1 MPFLSDSHM
10 DLPAGKRKIWRYTS
24 LAKFVRLIQ
33 QQSLYFASASQLED
47 KFEGSLTTPSVERF
61 INMLTN
67 DHPTLPLQ
75 LAYQALS
82 LSMRQIAVNCWH
94 LSGNESYV
102 MWSRYAT
109 KEDGG
114 IAIQSTVERLSMSF
128 PASQSHVWIG
138 KIKYI
143 DYKQDEIETFRDVKQ
158 WFLHKRKPFSSER
171 ELRAMIINLPAE
183 GTSINV
189 PPFPGKEIPCDL
201 SALFQTIYIAP
212 TGPPFMFELV
222 CDLCKRFGLSA
233 PVRPSELADAPP
245 HFHDSNS

>member
-1 MPFLSDSHM
+1 M

-94 LSGNESYV
+94 LSGNESY
-102 MWSRYAT
+102 
-109 KEDGG
+109 G
-114 IAIQSTVERLSMSF
+114 
-128 PASQSHVWIG
+128 
-138 KIKYI
+138 
-143 DYKQDEIETFRDVKQ
+143 
-158 WFLHKRKPFSSER
+158 
-171 ELRAMIINLPAE
+171 N
-183 GTSINV
+183 
-189 PPFPGKEIPCDL
+189 
-201 SALFQTIYIAP
+201 SAQ
-212 TGPPFMFELV
+212 V
-222 CDLCKRFGLSA
+222 CDPRLICLNWKHEANGADSA
-233 PVRPSELADAPP
+233 DTGIPDEFREAWPQEQAGAVS
-245 HFHDSNS
+245 